1 MFPEKAFGGEML
13 IHMSDAS
20 LVESLEQFLARCECR
35 PKGAGR
41 ATLYV
46 SPPVEQYDREF
57 ARLQLDGYLRAWC
70 SMHPGVSVTLDGDG
84 PPPELH

>member
-1 MFPEKAFGGEML
+1 ML

-20 LVESLEQFLARCECR
+20 LVDSLEQFLARCECR
-35 PKGAGR
+35 SRGAGR

-46 SPPVEQYDREF
+46 SPPAEQHDRNV

-70 SMHPGVSVTLDGDG
+70 AMHPGVSITLDGDG
-84 PPPELH
+84 RAAPDLD